1 MDGGEIFAIQAIR
14 KKRIR
19 IRDKDILK
27 KITIH
32 IKVNKNHTKPTQK
45 QMGNKAVFVDFCYG
59 TNYNISKDY
68 SLEAE
73 AAERIRSFF
82 QS

>member
-1 MDGGEIFAIQAIR
+1 MGNPE
-14 KKRIR
+14 KEN
-19 IRDKDILK
+19 RDIDILG

-59 TNYNISKDY
+59 TNYNNSKDY
-68 SLEAE
+68 SLEVE